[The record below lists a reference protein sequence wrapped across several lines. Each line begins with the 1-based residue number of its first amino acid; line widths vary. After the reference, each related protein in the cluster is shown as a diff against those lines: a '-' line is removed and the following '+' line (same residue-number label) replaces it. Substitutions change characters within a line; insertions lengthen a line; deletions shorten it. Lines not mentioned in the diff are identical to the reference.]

1 VYVILDKMNITPNN
15 NPNRILE
22 PDEVTPSPPSS
33 PELFDVQASYAIAR
47 ESLEDPISITP
58 RPYQNIEQELMGVR
72 SSEQVPASPRAVY
85 QFRPFQGLPSGNPD
99 DVREFLRFQDISIF
113 GNWRPEHFEH
123 YRNMRESEIPNRTI
137 PYVIREQQEREQRNR
152 QRQQVEEE
160 EEEEKKEKPKPR
172 SNIRFMR

>member
-1 VYVILDKMNITPNN
+1 MNITPNN

-58 RPYQNIEQELMGVR
+58 RPYQNVEQELMGVR

-99 DVREFLRFQDISIF
+99 VVREFLRFQDISIF
-113 GNWRPEHFEH
+113 GNWRPEYFEN
-123 YRNMRESEIPNRTI
+123 YRGIRSEEIPNRTI

-152 QRQQVEEE
+152 QRQQVEEKE
-160 EEEEKKEKPKPR
+160 EEEEKEKPKSR

>member
-1 VYVILDKMNITPNN
+1 VYAILDKMNITPNN

-22 PDEVTPSPPSS
+22 HDEVTPSPPSS

-58 RPYQNIEQELMGVR
+58 RPYQNVEQELMGVR

-85 QFRPFQGLPSGNPD
+85 QFRPFQGIPSANPD
-99 DVREFLRFQDISIF
+99 VLREFMRFQDISIF
-113 GNWRPEHFEH
+113 GNWPREYFEN
-123 YRNMRESEIPNRTI
+123 YRDVRSDIPNRTI

-152 QRQQVEEE
+152 QRQQAEEK
-160 EEEEKKEKPKPR
+160 EEEKKEKPKSR